1 MEKRIT
7 TLEKRVAKLEKAAM
21 LFEEYRQSW
30 IDLNK
35 KLKKFKQEMDRDRR
49 KELEREKRNKTV
61 WKKLHQ
67 NTSRV

>member
-7 TLEKRVAKLEKAAM
+7 TLERRVAKLEKAAV
-21 LFEEYRQSW
+21 LFEEHRQSW

-35 KLKKFKQEMDRDRR
+35 KLKKLNQEI
-49 KELEREKRNKTV
+49 EREKRNKTM
-61 WKKLHQ
+61 WEKLHQ